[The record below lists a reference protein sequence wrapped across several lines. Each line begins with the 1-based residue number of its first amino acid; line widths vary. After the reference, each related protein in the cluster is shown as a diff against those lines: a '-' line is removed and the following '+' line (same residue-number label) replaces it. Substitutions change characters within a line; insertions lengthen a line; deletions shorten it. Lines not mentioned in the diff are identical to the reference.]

1 MQKDI
6 DQIVRCLADG
16 VVSKDAKIARECRLI
31 AIYAVA
37 LYLHS
42 DDTEPIA
49 VHLVDRKTG
58 FGVALNEINIYWTK
72 TYLNDIIGNKKK
84 IVANFEGNGTPYA
97 VSKELAVYAAYQ
109 RLLSHPCPTCRQ
121 IFASEVNAARCE
133 ASHSNVK
140 KLTERS
146 VICASGLID
155 FWDGL
160 EIDHR
165 KQIAVHA
172 LPFVYGISGKSFT
185 ATVLPLIEVA
195 RGDVD
200 VPGHILAAAMDEAS
214 EGTWLYRMSRKIG
227 HSRLYTPNDY
237 VAAMAD
243 VCVNLIAG
251 EHTNAIA
258 AELLKEPTTRKLTK
272 AQRRMQALKERKAA
286 PIVLK
291 VDSPY
296 IEKVMWSAPAIP
308 SWADAE

>member
-1 MQKDI
+1 MKDI
-6 DQIVRCLADG
+6 EQIVRCLADG
-16 VVSKDAKIARECRLI
+16 VVPKDKKMQRECRLI

-37 LYLHS
+37 LHLHS
-42 DDTEPIA
+42 DETEPIA

-58 FGVALNEINIYWTK
+58 FGIAIKDIDLYWTK

-84 IVANFEGNGTPYA
+84 IVANFEGTGTPYA
-97 VSKELAVYAAYQ
+97 VSTELAVYAAFQ

-133 ASHSNVK
+133 AAHSNAK

-146 VICASGLID
+146 VRCASGLID
-155 FWDGL
+155 FWDGMDL
-160 EIDHR
+160 DHR
-165 KQIAVHA
+165 NQIAVHA
-172 LPFVYGISGKSFT
+172 LPFVYGISGKFT

-200 VPGHILAAAMDEAS
+200 IPGHVLAAAMDEAS

-243 VCVNLIAG
+243 VLVNLIAA

-258 AELLKEPTTRKLTK
+258 AELMSEPTTPKLTK
-272 AQRRMQALKERKAA
+272 AQRRMRALQERKAA
-286 PIVLK
+286 PIVLTVK
-291 VDSPY
+291 SPY
-296 IEKVMWSAPAIP
+296 IENVMWSAPAIP

>member
-1 MQKDI
+1 MKDI
-6 DQIVRCLADG
+6 EQIVLCLATG
-16 VVSKDAKIARECRLI
+16 VVPKDAKMQRECRLV

-58 FGVALNEINIYWTK
+58 FGIAIKDIDLYWTK
-72 TYLNDIIGNKKK
+72 TYLADVIGNKKK
-84 IVANFEGNGTPYA
+84 IVSNFEGTGTPFA
-97 VSKELAVYAAYQ
+97 VSKELSVYAAYQ
-109 RLLSHPCPTCRQ
+109 RLLSHPCTACRQ

-133 ASHSNVK
+133 ASHSNAK

-160 EIDHR
+160 DVDHR
-165 KQIAVHA
+165 SQIAVHA
-172 LPFVYGISGKSFT
+172 LPFIYGISSGKAFT

-200 VPGHILAAAMDEAS
+200 IPGHVLAAALDEAS

-227 HSRLYTPNDY
+227 HSRLYTSNDY

-243 VCVNLIAG
+243 VCVNLLAG

-258 AELLKEPTTRKLTK
+258 AELMKEPTTPKLTK
-272 AQRRMQALKERKAA
+272 AQRRMRALQERKAA
-286 PIVLK
+286 PVVLT

>member
-1 MQKDI
+1 MKDI
-6 DQIVRCLADG
+6 EQIVLCLATG
-16 VVSKDAKIARECRLI
+16 VMPKDAKMQRECRLV

-49 VHLVDRKTG
+49 VHLVERKTG
-58 FGVALNEINIYWTK
+58 FGIAINEINIFWTK
-72 TYLNDIIGNKKK
+72 TYLADVISNKKR
-84 IVANFEGNGTPYA
+84 IVSNFTGTGTPYA
-97 VSKELAVYAAYQ
+97 VSSTISVYAAYQ
-109 RLLSHPCPTCRQ
+109 RLLSHSCPTCSQ

-140 KLTERS
+140 KIVERS

-155 FWDGL
+155 FWDRL
-160 EIDHR
+160 DVDHR
-165 KQIAVHA
+165 CQIAVHA
-172 LPFVYGISGKSFT
+172 LPFVYGISSGKAFT

-200 VPGHILAAAMDEAS
+200 IPGHILAAALDEAS

-227 HSRLYTPNDY
+227 HSRLFTSNDY

-243 VCVNLIAG
+243 VCVNLIAA

-258 AELLKEPTTRKLTK
+258 ADLMNEPTTPKLTK

-286 PIVLK
+286 PIVLTVK
-291 VDSPY
+291 SPY